1 MKRNI
6 RYATVF
12 LLYMLGILTGM
23 LLGSCGSTSE
33 LRTLRNYYYSTEKF
47 FDDMDKSV
55 YDSVL
60 EQMDTDSGS
69 QYLYWREKAEQYE
82 PQACTVYFCSHR
94 ISLLLNNARKDRD
107 SMTQEYKLNL
117 VNHQE
122 CLSVGC
128 SERRAF
134 KKLNIKDI
142 D

>member
-82 PQACTVYFCSHR
+82 PQACTVHFCLTVLILHPFSHR

-107 SMTQEYKLNL
+107 SMTYEDSINF
-117 VNHQE
+117 
-122 CLSVGC
+122 S
-128 SERRAF
+128 F
-134 KKLNIKDI
+134 MTTTKD
-142 D
+142 

>member
-47 FDDMDKSV
+47 FDDMDKAV

-82 PQACTVYFCSHR
+82 PQACTVHFCLTS
-94 ISLLLNNARKDRD
+94 
-107 SMTQEYKLNL
+107 NL
-117 VNHQE
+117 T
-122 CLSVGC
+122 LSNDC
-128 SERRAF
+128 
-134 KKLNIKDI
+134 NIALTY
-142 D
+142 